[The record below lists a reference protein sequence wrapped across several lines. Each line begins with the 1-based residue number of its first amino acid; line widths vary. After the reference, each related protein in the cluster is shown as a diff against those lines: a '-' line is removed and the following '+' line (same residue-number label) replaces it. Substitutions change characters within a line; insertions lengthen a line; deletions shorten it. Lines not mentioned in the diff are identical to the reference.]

1 MLLLFFVIQTLLFSR
16 KNYFNITCQPQW
28 LPDQRIEYKNLKST
42 LQVRK
47 IKIFQRT
54 RSFLIQFFNLDTP
67 IARPLVR
74 RGRPNASRA
83 NQIVITEPNQIVITE
98 PNQVVQQPLA
108 RPSTIEMGGKIAV
121 GFDFFFKCSL
131 NTGKYF

>member
-1 MLLLFFVIQTLLFSR
+1 MR
-16 KNYFNITCQPQW
+16 KT
-28 LPDQRIEYKNLKST
+28 
-42 LQVRK
+42 
-47 IKIFQRT
+47 KIFQRSI
-54 RSFLIQFFNLDTP
+54 SFLIHFFNLDTP

-83 NQIVITEPNQIVITE
+83 NQIVITDS
-98 PNQVVQQPLA
+98 NQVVQQPLA
-108 RPSTIEMGGKIAV
+108 SPSTIEMGGKIAV